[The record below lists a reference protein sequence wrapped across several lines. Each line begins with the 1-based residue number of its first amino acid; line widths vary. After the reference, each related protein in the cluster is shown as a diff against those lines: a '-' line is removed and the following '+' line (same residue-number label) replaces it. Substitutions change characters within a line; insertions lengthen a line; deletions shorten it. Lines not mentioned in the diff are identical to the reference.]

1 MTAAGT
7 SEVLVDIEDL
17 DLTYPVMPGW
27 LRPFLRTSSPDPVT
41 ALTDVNLRL
50 RRADLVGIIGP
61 NGAGKTSLFRVL
73 LGLVRPTG
81 GRAHVLGTDVTVDSL
96 ANRRRIGYLPAD
108 DRSLFLRFTCQ
119 ENLAF
124 HGRLHGFRGTALQ
137 ERTTEV
143 LELVGL
149 GHVADRVGIAL
160 SSGMRYRLMLARA
173 LMHDPMLLVLDEPT
187 GPLDP
192 VAAHEFIGLL
202 REVVARRRIGALISS
217 HRLDDIEAMPDR
229 VVLMNQGRILHD
241 GGVAELRA
249 RVPGRLVA
257 ITFSDASTARAAA
270 ATLSEQ
276 TGQGRVEVDDT
287 QVVVA
292 SDDPVGMLLA
302 HVGAIE
308 HVRDVRVR
316 EPALREVMARIL
328 SPEEVA

>member
-1 MTAAGT
+1 MTDADT
-7 SEVLVDIEDL
+7 PDVLVDIEAL

-27 LRPFLRTSSPDPVT
+27 LRPFLRTSSPEPVT
-41 ALTDVNLRL
+41 ALTDVSLRL

-73 LGLVRPTG
+73 LGLVRPTS

-108 DRSLFLRFTCQ
+108 DRSLFLRFTCH

-137 ERTTEV
+137 DRIAEV
-143 LELVGL
+143 LALVGL
-149 GHVADRVGIAL
+149 DHATDRVGIAL

-202 REVVARRRIGALISS
+202 RDIVARRRIGALVSS

-229 VVLMNQGRILHD
+229 VVLMDGGRILHD

-249 RVPGRLVA
+249 RVPGRLVVV
-257 ITFSDASTARAAA
+257 TFRDAHAARASASAMAA
-270 ATLSEQ
+270 LVGADQ
-276 TGQGRVEVDDT
+276 VEVDGSK
-287 QVVVA
+287 VLVA
-292 SDDPVGMLLA
+292 SDEPVGALLEPVEA
-302 HVGAIE
+302 LEQVL
-308 HVRDVRVR
+308 DVRVR

-328 SPEEVA
+328 ATDGAA